1 MRQDAWRRDPSAY
14 PLRGE
19 LLPRYTDVDVWQHMN
34 NTALISLQGEAV
46 WHALRS
52 VLGAQVWRSSQPLLA
67 CRRNATDFLAEAH
80 YPEPIAWGAR
90 VLGVDAE
97 GLRVA
102 CALFQHERCVGLH
115 ESVFGVWHEGRA
127 HGLGEPTLGALRAAQ
142 VTDAGTLAPDT
153 VAAPFAGTTPS
164 LESLPWRT
172 TIGTRFAD
180 SDARRLA
187 SDTFLA
193 RCAEQVR
200 VAFLGQTFGGH
211 PRRMGSMMVAHVALR
226 WHRRAAPGKQW
237 EAGCGI
243 TRVSERSLSATSA
256 FYEDGECV
264 AESDSVMVAIDPES
278 RRSATLSEAAR
289 ALLVP
294 WQLTP
299 PAAAR

>member
-19 LLPRYTDVDVWQHMN
+19 LQPRYTDVDVWQHMN

-46 WHALRS
+46 QHALRS
-52 VLGAQVWRSSQPLLA
+52 VLGAQAWRASQPLVA

-80 YPEPIAWGAR
+80 YPEPVAWGAR

-97 GLRVA
+97 GLRIA

-115 ESVFGVWHEGRA
+115 ESVFGTWHEGRA
-127 HGLGEPTLGALRAAQ
+127 RGLDAATLGVLRSAPVAD
-142 VTDAGTLAPDT
+142 TDLQAPDA
-153 VAAPFAGTTPS
+153 AAPAGEAPPG
-164 LESLPWRT
+164 LEQLPWRT
-172 TIGTRFAD
+172 AIATRFGD

-200 VAFLGQTFGGH
+200 VEFLGQTFGGQ
-211 PRRMGSMMVAHVALR
+211 PRRMGSMMVAHVSLR
-226 WHRRAAPGKQW
+226 WHRRAAPGKRW

-243 TRVSERSLSATSA
+243 TRVSERSLSAKSA

-294 WQLTP
+294 WQMT